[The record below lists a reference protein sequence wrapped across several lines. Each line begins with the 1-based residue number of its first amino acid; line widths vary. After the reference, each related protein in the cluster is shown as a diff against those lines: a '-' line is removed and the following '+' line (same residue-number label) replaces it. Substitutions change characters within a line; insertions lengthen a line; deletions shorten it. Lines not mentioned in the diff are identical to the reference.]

1 MKVQHGR
8 EFWRWLIEEG
18 NSKVENGEVKGL
30 GVNTAKQRLRFAR
43 AFFEL
48 AVEDELI
55 SKNPFKGR
63 GLTTSQSAADK
74 QYVPK
79 TVIEEVIAHCPTIEW
94 KLLFAMS
101 RSIPMRIRSEI
112 VELTWSDVDWENN
125 TILIHSPK
133 TRSIGKFARL
143 VPIFSSFRD
152 YLEQAFEEAEDG
164 ELYVFPTLRLNTNP
178 GTSAKKFVVKAKQEL
193 WKNFFNSIRAS
204 AETDL
209 MDEFGLRR
217 ACQWAGNS
225 PATAMKNYALTR
237 NTDFK
242 DDGESVRKSDAKSDA
257 ISARDAK
264 SDAALN
270 SVRENGGNGTPTKK
284 ALSSMLRADSANS
297 VDDIGLEPTTS
308 TMSTWRSSQLS

>member
-1 MKVQHGR
+1 M
-8 EFWRWLIEEG
+8 
-18 NSKVENGEVKGL
+18 
-30 GVNTAKQRLRFAR
+30 
-43 AFFEL
+43 
-48 AVEDELI
+48 
-55 SKNPFKGR
+55 
-63 GLTTSQSAADK
+63 
-74 QYVPK
+74 
-79 TVIEEVIAHCPTIEW
+79 
-94 KLLFAMS
+94 
-101 RSIPMRIRSEI
+101 
-112 VELTWSDVDWENN
+112 
-125 TILIHSPK
+125 
-133 TRSIGKFARL
+133 
-143 VPIFSSFRD
+143 VPIFDSFRP
-152 YLEQAFEEAEDG
+152 YLEQAFDAAVDG

-178 GTSAKKFVVKAKQEL
+178 GTSAKKIVIKAKQEL

-242 DDGESVRKSDAKSDA
+242 DEGKSVRKSDAKSDA
-257 ISARDAK
+257 INARDAK
-264 SDAALN
+264 SDAARD
-270 SVRENGGNGTPTKK
+270 STRENGGSGTPTKK